1 MSLPNNHTNKEATI
15 HCHTASSAASP
26 IAAVMRAPFA
36 GYVISVAGV
45 VEAAF
50 TTDMSVAVAIIAAVA
65 GGTAPA
71 AGVAMTGSPF
81 TITAS
86 NSAIGT
92 STSLVPTG
100 ANFVNEGDLIS
111 FTPSGSTGTNIPAT
125 FSATIR
131 RA

>member
-1 MSLPNNHTNKEATI
+1 MALPTNHPLKEITI
-15 HCHTASSAASP
+15 HCHTASCASTP
-26 IAAVMRAPFA
+26 IAAVMRAPLA
-36 GYVISVAGV
+36 GFVISVAAV
-45 VEAAF
+45 AEAAF

-81 TITAS
+81 TVTAA

-92 STSLVPTG
+92 SASLIPSA

-111 FTPSGSTGTNIPAT
+111 FTPSGSTGSNIPMT